1 MFKRLISLLLSLV
14 VLLPINSSQSFVES
28 PTLAHAYVDDYP
40 IVIQRT
46 VNDPLFSS
54 QTNLNQINIPQA
66 WDVTTGKDIIIA
78 LIDTGIAKQ
87 HEDLIGKLWVNTKE
101 IPNNHR
107 DDDGNGYVDDVN
119 GYNFRQNNSNIT
131 DDNGHGTSVA
141 SVIAANTNNT
151 KGIAGINW
159 HAKIMVLKA
168 LNELG
173 GGEYTHVARAV
184 RYAVDNGAKLINMS
198 FGTHL
203 NNSELEQAVNYAIS
217 KGVAVIAAAGNNGQ
231 NKLLYPAAYSGVI
244 AVGAVD
250 SAGARASFSN
260 FGTGLDVMAPGLNI
274 VSANYE
280 QSTAYSSNSGT
291 SYAAAHITGLASLI
305 LSLYPSLSP
314 QEIRTIIREST
325 KNKGNSTEYG
335 EGIIDA
341 ALVFNTANIAN
352 IPLSAQ
358 ITASTNNLLA
368 DDLQTAKITITV
380 TSDGLPV
387 IGRSIGA
394 QISGGQVKINNST
407 IYDSSVN
414 LGVTNT
420 LGKLYFTV
428 SSYIA
433 GTKTFKFV
441 DEISSQVVG
450 SYSLVFSHSGPIVYD
465 AMVINKSPDVNLELG
480 DETIL
485 WVELKN
491 TGNTP
496 WLGLGDNV
504 NQFRLG
510 TYSPL
515 DRNSK
520 IYHSGWLSSNRVT
533 TLNKDLVNPNEVT
546 RISFTIKANQLGSW
560 QEQFNPVIEYK
571 QWLPNLNIIWNI
583 TVSSGELDIDPDHY
597 QAQLIN
603 RSSDLKLNSEQ
614 QSIASVTFKNVGNAS
629 WFNKDKTNYGFV
641 KLGTANPTDRVSSF
655 ICDNWLS
662 SNRVIGTEFVIAPNE
677 QLTLGFSIIAP
688 TTPGVYYE
696 SFKLVSEH
704 LTWFGPII
712 TWKITVI

>member
-1 MFKRLISLLLSLV
+1 MFNRLISLLLSLV
-14 VLLPINSSQSFVES
+14 VLSPINSNQSFVEP
-28 PTLAHAYVDDYP
+28 PTLTHACVNDCP
-40 IVIQRT
+40 IVIQKT

-66 WDVTTGKDIIIA
+66 WDVTTGKDITIA

-87 HEDLIGKLWVNTKE
+87 HEDLVGKLWVNVKE

-119 GYNFRQNNSNIT
+119 GYNFRQNNNNIA

-141 SVIAANTNNT
+141 SVIAANTNNAT
-151 KGIAGINW
+151 GIAGINW
-159 HAKIMVLKA
+159 RAKIMVLKA

-173 GGEYTHVARAV
+173 GGEYTHVAQAI

-198 FGTHL
+198 FGTYL
-203 NNSELEQAVNYAIS
+203 NNNELEQAVNYAGS
-217 KGVAVIAAAGNNGQ
+217 KGIAVIAAAGNNGQ
-231 NKLLYPAAYSGVI
+231 NRLLYPAAYLDVI

-260 FGTGLDVMAPGLNI
+260 FGAGLDVMAPGLNI
-274 VSANYE
+274 VAANYE
-280 QSTAYSSNSGT
+280 RSDAYSSNSGT
-291 SYAAAHITGLASLI
+291 SYAAAHITGLVSLI

-325 KNKGNSTEYG
+325 KSKSNSMEYG

-341 ALVFNTANIAN
+341 ALVFNITDIAS

-358 ITASTNNLLA
+358 VTASTNNLLA
-368 DDLQTAKITITV
+368 DGIQTAKITITI
-380 TSDGLPV
+380 TSNGSPV
-387 IGRSIGA
+387 VGRSIGA

-407 IYDSSVN
+407 IFSGPVN

-428 SSYIA
+428 SSYVA
-433 GTKTFKFV
+433 GTKSFKFV
-441 DEISSQVVG
+441 DEISSQVIG
-450 SYSLVFSHSGPIVYD
+450 SYNLVFNHSGPVVYN
-465 AMVINKSPDVNLELG
+465 AVVINKSPDVNLELG

-491 TGNTP
+491 TGNMP
-496 WLGLGDNV
+496 WLGLGNDI

-510 TYSPL
+510 TYFPS

-520 IYHSGWLSSNRVT
+520 IYHSSWLSSNRVAI
-533 TLNKDLVNPNEVT
+533 LNKDLVNPNEVT
-546 RISFTIKANQLGSW
+546 RISFTIKANQPGSW
-560 QEQFNPVIEYK
+560 QEQFNPVIEYQ
-571 QWLPNLNIIWNI
+571 QWLPNLNIVWNV
-583 TVSSGELDIDPDHY
+583 TVSGGGLDTDPNHY

-603 RSSDLKLNSEQ
+603 RSSDLKLKSGEQ
-614 QSIASVTFKNVGNAS
+614 SMVSVTFKNVGNAS
-629 WFNKDKTNYGFV
+629 WFNENKTNYGFV
-641 KLGTANPTDRVSSF
+641 KLGTANPTDRASSF
-655 ICDNWLS
+655 VCDSWPS
-662 SNRVIGTEFVIAPNE
+662 FNRVIGTGFVIAPNE
-677 QLTLGFSIIAP
+677 QLTLGFNITAP
-688 TTPGVYYE
+688 ITPGVYYE

-704 LTWFGPII
+704 VAWFGPVI